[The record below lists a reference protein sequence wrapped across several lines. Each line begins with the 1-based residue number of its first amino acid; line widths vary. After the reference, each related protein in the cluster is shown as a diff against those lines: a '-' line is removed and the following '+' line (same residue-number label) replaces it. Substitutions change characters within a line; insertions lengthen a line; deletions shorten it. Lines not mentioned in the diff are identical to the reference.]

1 MANFRNCM
9 SNKKKIRIASKF
21 IIHVPP
27 REFKEVLRDIWLLL
41 RARVAQAI
49 AQYNM
54 DHFIP
59 VKIQAY
65 ED

>member
-1 MANFRNCM
+1 M

-41 RARVAQAI
+41 SNDNLLRARVAQAI